1 MLHVHTALELTNIAS
16 YSSTRLSGAG
26 GYAKMAGGRSCSS
39 LVSPESS
46 VGGQSDQQYTW
57 HGSAAGPS
65 ELYDD
70 HSTAGRAVYPTGT
83 SSHQQGTSDDHPQPR
98 RELPDLD
105 SSQPGPIEIDTSLLY
120 TPQSGASSADV
131 SQSGTTLPALA
142 VALPCSCEHPCECHT
157 SPQLLVTVCC
167 TLQGTVHMWAGCGTP
182 EARLPCT
189 HEHA

>member
-1 MLHVHTALELTNIAS
+1 
-16 YSSTRLSGAG
+16 
-26 GYAKMAGGRSCSS
+26 MAGGRSCSS

-46 VGGQSDQQYTW
+46 IGGHSDHQYAW

-70 HSTAGRAVYPTGT
+70 HGTASRAAYATGT
-83 SSHQQGTSDDHPQPR
+83 PNHQQGTNDDNPQPR
-98 RELPDLD
+98 RHLPDLD

-142 VALPCSCEHPCECHT
+142 AMKTHAPTSHISTAALDC
-157 SPQLLVTVCC
+157 LLHLASNCACVGMLLYT
-167 TLQGTVHMWAGCGTP
+167 
-182 EARLPCT
+182 RR
-189 HEHA
+189 